1 MSRAWVDGTAGGR
14 RVDFPTLPNGN
25 LNAPTIMVAE
35 RASDLLQGKALPLV
49 KRPYGSTRI
58 GRRGSEKAGAPPS
71 HDRRAHPCA
80 GAHLPGNRGPRP
92 SPRWGS
98 LYGPQPVGTATL
110 IAILFTSGLDVGL
123 ILFPLLDFD
132 RYATGAAYQF
142 ANPLAIE
149 FGFWGFWVW
158 GLYFL
163 SAAYFCLF
171 EPRLKLFEHPWVK
184 TLHNGIILGTCAFTA
199 YLFCSWFRTIS
210 RPKPPRTLAL
220 VAVVVLLAV
229 ASSLR
234 FQVLRWLSVG
244 SSLIFLALVLRGAVV
259 ADLRARP
266 PRPGPGP
273 RGLLPNFPAS
283 CPPERLPRVLSVLV
297 VHLGL
302 MIGQFIAR
310 FLAEARS
317 RCWLLLVVPSSPSR
331 SGLRCSTSFTWRP
344 RPYRSVRPADG
355 GRGHPLSRQL
365 PRLPHP
371 ALYAEPCPVPGKA
384 RGLGLPCGE
393 LGLIFGLVLL
403 FRYTPLKIE
412 WLGLAVLG
420 LYGVIGFQ
428 MLKHRVEAVT

>member
-1 MSRAWVDGTAGGR
+1 MTAVLTLALALTSLAILVLALRHGGVR
-14 RVDFPTLPNGN
+14 
-25 LNAPTIMVAE
+25 
-35 RASDLLQGKALPLV
+35 
-49 KRPYGSTRI
+49 
-58 GRRGSEKAGAPPS
+58 
-71 HDRRAHPCA
+71 
-80 GAHLPGNRGPRP
+80 
-92 SPRWGS
+92 

-132 RYATGAAYQF
+132 RYAAGAAYQF

-199 YLFCSWFRTIS
+199 YLFLLMVPDYLPSLN
-210 RPKPPRTLAL
+210 PPRTLAL

-259 ADLRARP
+259 ADLGGAALLARGQELAAYFQHF
-266 PRPGPGP
+266 PR
-273 RGLLPNFPAS
+273 F
-283 CPPERLPRVLSVLV
+283 LSPLSDY
-297 VHLGL
+297 HEFYLFWWFTWSL

-310 FLAEARS
+310 FLAGQRTVTVLA
-317 RCWLLLVVPSSPSR
+317 LLLVVPSIPLALWFAVLYQFHLEAAALPERYALLMVAVGILFLVNSLDSLTRLYTQNLALSPER
-331 SGLRCSTSFTWRP
+331 LGAWAYL
-344 RPYRSVRPADG
+344 SVNW
-355 GRGHPLSRQL
+355 
-365 PRLPHP
+365 
-371 ALYAEPCPVPGKA
+371 V
-384 RGLGLPCGE
+384 
-393 LGLIFGLVLL
+393 LIYGLVLL